1 MWLMDLEFQRRPVS
15 CLKML
20 PVGHFS
26 FFAFP
31 QSTPLKPPQCC
42 SPSSREKHFS
52 FEIKW
57 PFVVKWSIFEHL
69 PAGGRKV
76 NSKNAPSFMTVVAV
90 IFCIVASVAAG
101 ESLTELGPKIGGW
114 AAAAYAVVAAIF
126 VGIAIIIVVQI
137 MSSLRDA

>member
-1 MWLMDLEFQRRPVS
+1 MF
-15 CLKML
+15 

-31 QSTPLKPPQCC
+31 QSTPLMPLKCRP
-42 SPSSREKHFS
+42 PSSPWNHFS

-57 PFVVKWSIFEHL
+57 PFVVKWSVFKHL

-76 NSKNAPSFMTVVAV
+76 KSTNAPSFMTVVAV

-126 VGIAIIIVVQI
+126 VGIAIVILVQI